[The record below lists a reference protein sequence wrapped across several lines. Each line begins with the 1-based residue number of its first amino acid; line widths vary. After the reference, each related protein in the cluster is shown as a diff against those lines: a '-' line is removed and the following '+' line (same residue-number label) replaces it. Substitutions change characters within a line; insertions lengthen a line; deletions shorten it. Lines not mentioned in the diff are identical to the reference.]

1 MIYGIYIVCS
11 LVSQFLT
18 IDHRTQ
24 SALTLYEESP
34 YELLE
39 MFQNKESY
47 EKELV

>member
-1 MIYGIYIVCS
+1 MIYGIYTVCN
-11 LVSQFLT
+11 LVSQFLI

-24 SALTLYEESP
+24 SALMLYEELP
-34 YELLE
+34 YEPLE